1 MIMEILMVS
10 SKGLNALRRN
20 TTCHATFV
28 FHYALREQL
37 VVNTLKRSHPMKQEF
52 ISFHSAGNEV
62 QNISVRGRSKIHF
75 GITRHSHPG
84 GICNRC
90 HEKYRKKQDDLTYP

>member
-1 MIMEILMVS
+1 MIKEMAS
-10 SKGLNALRRN
+10 SKGLNALGRN

-37 VVNTLKRSHPMKQEF
+37 VETTLKRSHPMKQEF
-52 ISFHSAGNEV
+52 ISFHSTGNEV
-62 QNISVRGRSKIHF
+62 QNLSVRGRSKIHF

-90 HEKYRKKQDDLTYP
+90 HEKGKKTTRLLTYP

>member
-1 MIMEILMVS
+1 MIKEMAS

-20 TTCHATFV
+20 KTCHGTFV

-37 VVNTLKRSHPMKQEF
+37 VVTTLKRSHPMKQEL
-52 ISFHSAGNEV
+52 ISFHSARNEV

-84 GICNRC
+84 GFCNRC
-90 HEKYRKKQDDLTYP
+90 HEKTEKNKMI

>member
-1 MIMEILMVS
+1 MIKEMAS

-20 TTCHATFV
+20 TTCHATAFV

-37 VVNTLKRSHPMKQEF
+37 VETTLKRSHPMKQEF
-52 ISFHSAGNEV
+52 ISFHSTGNQV
-62 QNISVRGRSKIHF
+62 QNLSVRGRSKIHF

-90 HEKYRKKQDDLTYP
+90 YEKDQKKAR